1 MDAECIQEISRVLP
15 ELDNERLMGL
25 IEHLTSAVGVTNK
38 EDLAFIERDDFQD
51 HLTPIQCRKV
61 IQAFKQRDSCN
72 KGIHRERHEPSSH
85 TKTHNA
91 WEHISLFHKV
101 D

>member
-1 MDAECIQEISRVLP
+1 MLASLSVFFILGMDAECIQEISRVLP

-61 IQAFKQRDSCN
+61 IQAFKQRGEE
-72 KGIHRERHEPSSH
+72 K
-85 TKTHNA
+85 
-91 WEHISLFHKV
+91 HIKSNVKY
-101 D
+101 